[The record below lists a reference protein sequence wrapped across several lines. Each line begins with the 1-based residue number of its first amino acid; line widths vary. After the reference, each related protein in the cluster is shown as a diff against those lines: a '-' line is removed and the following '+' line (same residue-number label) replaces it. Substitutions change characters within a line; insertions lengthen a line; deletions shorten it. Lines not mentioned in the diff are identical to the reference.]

1 MAIDIQGPK
10 PPGYPRPCNEHDENG
25 VPFYRMPPFPDPP
38 EGVHIIPF
46 SEFKERGIVRDPLG
60 AEDEIEVDGEGIPT
74 ITLGIRHDLDIVSK
88 VKKRARKPKPTTES
102 LPRPPWYDD
111 WEAGEANRRYS
122 YDQ

>member
-1 MAIDIQGPK
+1 MFSYDKRTQKTVAIK
-10 PPGYPRPCNEHDENG
+10 
-25 VPFYRMPPFPDPP
+25 
-38 EGVHIIPF
+38 IIDLE
-46 SEFKERGIVRDPLG
+46 S